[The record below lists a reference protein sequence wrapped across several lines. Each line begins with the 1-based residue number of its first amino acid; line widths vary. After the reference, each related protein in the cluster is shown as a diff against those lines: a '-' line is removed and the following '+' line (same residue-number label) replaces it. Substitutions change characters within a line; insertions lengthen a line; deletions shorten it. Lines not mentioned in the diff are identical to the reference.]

1 MPKENKGAVGRTPR
15 SAPDAIVRLPDR
27 CRKGADQRVGRGR
40 GRPPHKLL
48 VLLLLLPC
56 TMSAQKSVWTGVFT
70 AGQAIRGEAVYGAKC
85 AKCHE
90 GADVD
95 GPPLTGDPFLD
106 RWRED
111 TLSSLFGFIKEKMPQ
126 DNPGKLAPKEY
137 VDVLAYLL
145 SANHIPPGG
154 TAELTT
160 ETIPSTLLVGQD
172 GPKPL
177 PANALVKV
185 VGCLAQD
192 AKQAWTLARAGDPAR
207 IRSADETTA
216 AELAESAAKPLGTQ
230 TFELPN
236 LAELAPAFSA
246 DANGGHKVM
255 VKGVLARRGNATRI
269 NVLSA
274 GSVSGDCTR

>member
-1 MPKENKGAVGRTPR
+1 MPKESKIALALFCAL
-15 SAPDAIVRLPDR
+15 APA
-27 CRKGADQRVGRGR
+27 
-40 GRPPHKLL
+40 
-48 VLLLLLPC
+48 
-56 TMSAQKSVWTGVFT
+56 TMVAQTAKSVWSGVFT
-70 AGQAIRGEAVYGAKC
+70 AGQATRGEAVYGAKC

-126 DNPGKLAPKEY
+126 DNSGKLAQKEY

-154 TAELTT
+154 ALDLTAEAMS
-160 ETIPSTLLVGQD
+160 STLLVGQD

-177 PANALVKV
+177 PANALVKA
-185 VGCLAQD
+185 VGCLVQGENP
-192 AKQAWTLARAGDPAR
+192 AWTLARAGDLAR
-207 IRSADETTA
+207 VRTADETTA
-216 AELAESAAKPLGTQ
+216 VELAESTGKPLGTQ
-230 TFELPN
+230 IFELPN
-236 LAELAPAFSA
+236 LAELAPVFSA
-246 DANGGHKVM
+246 DANQGHKVM

-274 GSVSGDCTR
+274 GSIAGDCKP

>member
-1 MPKENKGAVGRTPR
+1 MRRESKLAV
-15 SAPDAIVRLPDR
+15 A
-27 CRKGADQRVGRGR
+27 
-40 GRPPHKLL
+40 
-48 VLLLLLPC
+48 VLCATTLY
-56 TMSAQKSVWTGVFT
+56 AQKNVWSGVYT
-70 AGQAIRGEAVYGAKC
+70 SGQAMRGEAVYGARC

-111 TLSSLFGFIKEKMPQ
+111 TLSSLFNFMKEKMPQ
-126 DNPGKLAPKEY
+126 DNPGKLTQKEY
-137 VDVLAYLL
+137 VDVLTYLL
-145 SANHIPPGG
+145 NANHIPAGSQEL
-154 TAELTT
+154 TAEA
-160 ETIPSTLLVGQD
+160 IPSTLLVGQD

-192 AKQAWTLARAGDPAR
+192 ANHAWTLARAGDLAR
-207 IRSADETTA
+207 VRAADETTA
-216 AELAESAAKPLGTQ
+216 AELTEATGKALGTQ

-236 LAELAPAFSA
+236 LAELAPGFSA
-246 DANGGHKVM
+246 DANQGHKVM
-255 VKGVLARRGNATRI
+255 VKGVLAKRRNTARI

-274 GSVSGDCTR
+274 GSIAGDCTR

>member
-1 MPKENKGAVGRTPR
+1 MRKESKL
-15 SAPDAIVRLPDR
+15 AIV
-27 CRKGADQRVGRGR
+27 
-40 GRPPHKLL
+40 LL
-48 VLLLLLPC
+48 CVPTLY
-56 TMSAQKSVWTGVFT
+56 AQKSVWSGVYT
-70 AGQAIRGEAVYGAKC
+70 AGQAMRGEAVYGARC

-111 TLSSLFGFIKEKMPQ
+111 TLATLLNFVKEKMPQ
-126 DNPGKLAPKEY
+126 DNPGKLTPKEY
-137 VDVLAYLL
+137 VDVLTYVLN
-145 SANHIPPGG
+145 ANHIPAG
-154 TAELTT
+154 AQELTADA
-160 ETIPSTLLVGQD
+160 IPAILLVGQD

-192 AKQAWTLARAGDPAR
+192 ANHAWTLARAGDLAR

-216 AELAESAAKPLGTQ
+216 AELAEATARPLGTQ

-236 LAELAPAFSA
+236 LGELAPAFAA
-246 DANGGHKVM
+246 DANQGHKVM
-255 VKGVLARRGNATRI
+255 VKGVLARRGNASRI

-274 GSVSGDCTR
+274 GSIAGDCKP